1 MFDIFDMLSAFMR
14 AKVKIL
20 IGLIAL
26 ALGTALYHLLS
37 GGASGVTVALVIVG
51 GLALMALAW
60 SLVWFW
66 SRVLSSAARARARH
80 RRAAP
85 EQTGPGDV

>member
-26 ALGTALYHLLS
+26 ALGTAIYHLVS
-37 GGASGVTVALVIVG
+37 GGASGVTTALVIAG

-60 SLVWFW
+60 GLVWFW
-66 SRVLSSAARARARH
+66 SRVMSQAARARNRH
-80 RRAAP
+80 SHNQKH
-85 EQTGPGDV
+85 QTGTDDV

>member
-26 ALGTALYHLLS
+26 ALGTAVYHLVS
-37 GGASGVTVALVIVG
+37 GGASGVTTALAVAG

-60 SLVWFW
+60 ALVWFW
-66 SRVLSSAARARARH
+66 SRVLSGTARARNRH
-80 RRAAP
+80 RQHQKHP
-85 EQTGPGDV
+85 TGTDDV